1 MFILDSDILTLFH
14 QGHARVVSRAQ
25 AEAREGVRTT
35 IISRIELLRGRF
47 DSVFKAATDA
57 ELVRAQQR
65 LDRTESL
72 LKEIQVLPI
81 IIPAGQEF
89 ARLLRVKG
97 LRKIR
102 RGDILIASIALALGA
117 TLVTRNTRD
126 FSLVPGLKI
135 VNWAD

>member
-1 MFILDSDILTLFH
+1 MLIFDSDILTLYH
-14 QGHARVVSRAQ
+14 KGHARLGERMRDESDTDVQ
-25 AEAREGVRTT
+25 TT

-57 ELVRAQQR
+57 QLVRAQELLDQTER
-65 LDRTESL
+65 LLGLLPVLPVDLSAARQFTGL
-72 LKEIQVLPI
+72 LK
-81 IIPAGQEF
+81 
-89 ARLLRVKG
+89 VKG

-102 RGDILIASIALALGA
+102 RGDILIASIALARNA